1 MNRNCAATAF
11 HQNAPRRRAQPVLVM
26 AGVICALC
34 MTAAQAELQ
43 LTFKEGAPKDRFS
56 IVNVGDCA
64 LGASVMEIDLAGSA
78 AGLIFDTTGRGAG
91 VDVFQPFEVV
101 RGAAHLAETSRPLD
115 GDTVV
120 RLVLKE
126 LAPGDE
132 IAFTIDVDDTLQ
144 RSDLGQIRVSGA
156 EIEGAS
162 VRLSEGNKPMVQA
175 AFTSSAT
182 AVLLAPDCQRHESA
196 AP

>member
-1 MNRNCAATAF
+1 MNINRAAPTFRPSA
-11 HQNAPRRRAQPVLVM
+11 QRRRAQSVLVLT
-26 AGVICALC
+26 GVICALS
-34 MTAAQAELQ
+34 MTAAHAELQ

-56 IVNVGDCA
+56 IVNVGDCV

-91 VDVFQPFEVV
+91 VDVFQPFDVV

-120 RLVLKE
+120 RLVLTE

-132 IAFTIDVDDTLQ
+132 IVFTIDVDDTLQ
-144 RSDLGQIRVSGA
+144 SSELGQIRVSGA
-156 EIEGAS
+156 EIAGAS
-162 VRLSEGNKPMVQA
+162 VRLSEGNKPMVEA

-182 AVLLAPDCQRHESA
+182 VDLPAPVCRPSS
-196 AP
+196 

>member
-1 MNRNCAATAF
+1 MSINRAATRSRP
-11 HQNAPRRRAQPVLVM
+11 NAQHRCARSVWLLG
-26 AGVICALC
+26 GVICALSL
-34 MTAAQAELQ
+34 TAAHAELQ
-43 LTFKEGAPKDRFS
+43 LTFKEGAPKDLFS
-56 IVNVGDCA
+56 ITNVGHCV
-64 LGASVMEIDLAGSA
+64 LGAGVMEIDLAGSA

-101 RGAAHLAETSRPLD
+101 RGAAYLSETSLPRD

-120 RLVLKE
+120 RLVLTE
-126 LAPGDE
+126 FASGGE
-132 IAFTIDVDDTLQ
+132 IAFTIDVDDTQPL
-144 RSDLGQIRVSGA
+144 SELGQIRVSGA

-162 VRLSEGNKPMVQA
+162 VRLTEANKPMVQA

-182 AVLLAPDCQRHESA
+182 AVLRAPEC